1 MSGLRTELFYILMAN
16 EEKKTANICP
26 LGFLFFLPFILFF
39 LFERML
45 QSISE
50 VLRNSSVADEEGS
63 WGYGLFGPIS

>member
-1 MSGLRTELFYILMAN
+1 MRKEDSQHLSIS
-16 EEKKTANICP
+16 IS
-26 LGFLFFLPFILFF
+26 FLFILLFF

-50 VLRNSSVADEEGS
+50 VLCNSSVADEEGS